1 MSQRNISHVEIPS
14 RNVEESGQF
23 YHELFGWK
31 ITPLPELNYCVWE
44 AAGGSRGGF
53 TALKGEL
60 KTGDVQI
67 YVDSDD
73 VDADLHRAQALGAT
87 IVQPATQIPSG
98 WFGLFKDP
106 TGNTIG
112 LFKRPV
118 RP

>member
-14 RNVEESGQF
+14 RNIDESGRF

-53 TALKGEL
+53 VPLDGDLKV
-60 KTGDVQI
+60 GDLQI

-73 VDADLHRAQALGAT
+73 VDADLQKARALGAT
-87 IVQPATQIPSG
+87 ILKETTEIPSG
-98 WFGLFKDP
+98 WYGLFKDP
-106 TGNTIG
+106 SGNPIG
-112 LFKRPV
+112 LFKRPIKK
-118 RP
+118 